1 MCSCIRRHKLNFFAY
16 SRFCQ
21 TVPTSSWNSPFPR
34 LVFPSLLSC
43 YIPALSIPNSFF
55 WPHCYFPSCDPTLSL
70 CVCAKLLQLYPTL
83 CDPVIVATRLLCPW
97 NSPDKDTGMGRHA
110 LLHPILVPWPNIHTS
125 VINVRGYSSLI
136 CFIFAQYLKNKGKAN
151 FYLYHLRCSNSMS
164 SIIYLPLSKFRVG
177 KSELFVK
184 VCSRFWGMANIC
196 KLLAKPWMKVIFIM
210 SDEA

>member
-1 MCSCIRRHKLNFFAY
+1 MCSCIRRHKLNFFTY

-21 TVPTSSWNSPFPR
+21 TVPTSSWNSPFLR

-43 YIPALSIPNSFF
+43 YISALSIPNSPFSDHTAT
-55 WPHCYFPSCDPTLSL
+55 PPVVIPPYPCACVLSCFSCIRLFATLW
-70 CVCAKLLQLYPTL
+70 LY
-83 CDPVIVATRLLCPW
+83 ATRLLCPW
-97 NSPDKDTGMGRHA
+97 DSPDKDTGMGCHA
-110 LLHPILVPWPNIHTS
+110 LLHPILVPWPNIHAS

-196 KLLAKPWMKVIFIM
+196 KQLAKPWMKVIFIM
-210 SDEA
+210 TG